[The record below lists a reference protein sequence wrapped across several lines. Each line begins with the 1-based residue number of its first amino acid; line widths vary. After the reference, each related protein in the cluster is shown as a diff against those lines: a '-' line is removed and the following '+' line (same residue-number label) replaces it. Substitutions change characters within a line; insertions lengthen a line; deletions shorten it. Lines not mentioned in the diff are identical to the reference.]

1 MNAER
6 TISTKILGSIN
17 SQAPNRPHRRK
28 NKSFHKIITIMI
40 LRKALVLL
48 KLIIMLITNI
58 AVHQKIQILLSNTA
72 NNINLITAIS
82 IKQKILIQQKA
93 TPSNRIPFQINQI
106 LAIINNIN
114 RHIPHHILLRSLCR
128 MVGTERESV

>member
-106 LAIINNIN
+106 SAIINNIN

-128 MVGTERESV
+128 MEGTERERV